1 MILQKLLKRKTVKN
15 AGYLI
20 AGKVIQMAFSF
31 VIGLLTARYLGPS
44 NYGLMNYAG
53 AYTAFFAA
61 ICTLGIN
68 NVLVKEFM
76 GRTRPVRI
84 CILRRSTN
92 TIWIPRRKN
101 WMRTARRRTSCSIWR
116 G

>member
-44 NYGLMNYAG
+44 KHRLTRAHREKQLKMSCQALHNAPPN
-53 AYTAFFAA
+53 
-61 ICTLGIN
+61 
-68 NVLVKEFM
+68 
-76 GRTRPVRI
+76 RT
-84 CILRRSTN
+84 
-92 TIWIPRRKN
+92 
-101 WMRTARRRTSCSIWR
+101 
-116 G
+116 